1 MVFYDIMKKKSQIS
15 LEFMVIFGFLIFLM
29 LGIIGVVNYY
39 SNMVKKDIDEK
50 EIIDFSSSIKQNI
63 ETLSRLEPGVIK
75 EVVIEKGIRNSFDI
89 NISRGYLIVKTEH
102 SSFFD
107 ETYFEI
113 PTNVEIELMEK
124 SNGDLIIKMYKEAQT
139 FEDRISIENIET
151 LIYDFINGVCPSG
164 YLNPFKVSNIV
175 DMTHTSIREDISNN
189 YCVKFSD
196 LSFDCSHPNKKTFF
210 YLNNKTNSSHIWFDK
225 NLAFNPTG
233 EEGYD
238 DTWFDYNNY
247 YDFEEICINKEFY
260 IDNVRQNSLDNCM
273 FSVEGSDSFGYKILN
288 CDSNHKSVWIE
299 N

>member
-124 SNGDLIIKMYKEAQT
+124 VM
-139 FEDRISIENIET
+139 
-151 LIYDFINGVCPSG
+151 
-164 YLNPFKVSNIV
+164 
-175 DMTHTSIREDISNN
+175 
-189 YCVKFSD
+189 
-196 LSFDCSHPNKKTFF
+196 
-210 YLNNKTNSSHIWFDK
+210 
-225 NLAFNPTG
+225 
-233 EEGYD
+233 
-238 DTWFDYNNY
+238 
-247 YDFEEICINKEFY
+247 EI
-260 IDNVRQNSLDNCM
+260 
-273 FSVEGSDSFGYKILN
+273 
-288 CDSNHKSVWIE
+288 
-299 N
+299 